1 MLPESKIPD
10 YIDSNPQLYC
20 RLRMDLNQNAYENI
34 DEEFPYQQ
42 LTLREI
48 GIPYY
53 DILQITTESGCFYV
67 ELTKDEE
74 RYPFK

>member
-20 RLRMDLNQNAYENI
+20 RLRMDLNQNTYENI

-48 GIPYY
+48 GIPYF
-53 DILQITTESGCFYV
+53 DILQITTESGYFYV
-67 ELTKDEE
+67 ELTKDESK
-74 RYPFK
+74 YPFK